1 MEYIVDKFMNKTL
14 KNKDIDD
21 LTRKKVKYG
30 IEVLIINIS
39 KLMITLIVAKLLG
52 IVVETLETILIAS
65 LIRQYAF
72 GVHASTSFQ
81 CTIVTLIMYIVP
93 VILSKYIF
101 FNNYVCGAL
110 YVISVILL
118 YKYAPADTE
127 KRPLVSEKK
136 RKVLKKKTLIMVGVL
151 GIIALVTNIYRL
163 KVAILLGIFV
173 SSLVTIPL
181 IYKILGQK
189 YKNYE
194 RC

>member
-1 MEYIVDKFMNKTL
+1 MNKFMNITL
-14 KNKDIDD
+14 KNKDMDD

-52 IVVETLETILIAS
+52 ILVETLETIIIAS

-72 GVHASTSFQ
+72 GAHAGTSFQ
-81 CTIVTLIMYIVP
+81 CTIATLIMYIGP

-101 FNNYVCGAL
+101 FNYYVCGIL
-110 YVISVILL
+110 FVISAILL

-136 RKVLKKKTLIMVGVL
+136 RKILKKKALIMVGVL
-151 GIIALVTNIYRL
+151 GIIALIINIYSL

-173 SSLVTIPL
+173 ASVVTTPLV
-181 IYKILGQK
+181 YKILGQK

>member
-1 MEYIVDKFMNKTL
+1 MEYLVDKFMNITL
-14 KNKDIDD
+14 KNKQMDD

-39 KLMITLIVAKLLG
+39 KFIITLIVAKLLG
-52 IVVETLETILIAS
+52 IVVETLEIILIAS

-72 GVHASTSFQ
+72 GAHAGTSFQ

-93 VILSKYIF
+93 VILSKHIF
-101 FNNYVCGAL
+101 FNYYIYGVLFA
-110 YVISVILL
+110 ISVGLL
-118 YKYAPADTE
+118 YKYAPSDTE

-136 RKVLKKKTLIMVGVL
+136 RKMLKKKTLIMVGVL
-151 GIIALVTNIYRL
+151 GIVALITNIYSL
-163 KVAILLGIFV
+163 KVAIFLGVFVASLLTTP
-173 SSLVTIPL
+173 LV
-181 IYKILGQK
+181 YKILGQK